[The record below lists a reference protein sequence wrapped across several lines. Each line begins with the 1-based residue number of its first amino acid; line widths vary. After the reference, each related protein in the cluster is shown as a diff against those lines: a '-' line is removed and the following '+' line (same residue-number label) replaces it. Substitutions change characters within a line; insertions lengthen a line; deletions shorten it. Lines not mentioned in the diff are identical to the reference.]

1 MNEFLMSNILW
12 FKAFHVIF
20 MVAWFAGIFYLPRL
34 FVNHAETSSVEVS
47 EQLKGMERR
56 LLYFITPFAILTVL
70 LGLLLIFA
78 YGNAWFVAAKWLHI
92 KLTLVI
98 LLLMRI
104 HQKKP
109 IKLMSMIGVLLGII
123 GIYLLI
129 SQKQVMDQ
137 ENSLLGAFMIFLCM
151 LSWAYGSLFVAK
163 ADLPSN
169 FFINTGYQMFIG
181 GCFLCIASVAFGE
194 SWTFPGVWSTDVKIS
209 MLLLVVF
216 GSIVAFTSFN
226 YLLKIVSPEK
236 VATST
241 YVNPIVA
248 LILGW
253 FILNERITMQSCIA
267 AMILLTGVY
276 FINTKKTLTVFKR
289 FKK

>member
-98 LLLMRI
+98 LLLI
-104 HQKKP
+104 YHGYCF
-109 IKLMSMIGVLLGII
+109 KLVKTFQQDNNLRSGKFYRVFNEIPVF
-123 GIYLLI
+123 
-129 SQKQVMDQ
+129 
-137 ENSLLGAFMIFLCM
+137 A
-151 LSWAYGSLFVAK
+151 LFAV
-163 ADLPSN
+163 
-169 FFINTGYQMFIG
+169 
-181 GCFLCIASVAFGE
+181 
-194 SWTFPGVWSTDVKIS
+194 
-209 MLLLVVF
+209 
-216 GSIVAFTSFN
+216 
-226 YLLKIVSPEK
+226 
-236 VATST
+236 
-241 YVNPIVA
+241 
-248 LILGW
+248 
-253 FILNERITMQSCIA
+253 
-267 AMILLTGVY
+267 ILLAYIKPT
-276 FINTKKTLTVFKR
+276 FS
-289 FKK
+289 